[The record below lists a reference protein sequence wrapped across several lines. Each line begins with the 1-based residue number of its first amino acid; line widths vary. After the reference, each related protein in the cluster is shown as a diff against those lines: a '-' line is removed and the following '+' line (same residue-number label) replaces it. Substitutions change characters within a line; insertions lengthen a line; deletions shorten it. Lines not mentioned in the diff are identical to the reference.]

1 MNRNKLDLEMSTRL
15 LKNNSNSQAVLGV
28 DEGATTFNIFY
39 EVYDI
44 QQTEYF
50 YIKLVENSA
59 VAPFY
64 YNRSYTI
71 EELHELNDI
80 FKSTNLKKLKTMY
93 LKGLFEERKVSLS
106 YKDNNKEIVIME
118 LTVSL
123 FAESFKVEFE
133 LHKEMIPECEKD
145 DKLIELYNI
154 DKNYLKTAKEMMK
167 YLKANKINLEPN
179 LFDKFNQNFD
189 LSGDNDNKE
198 TITNNITNNINVNN
212 NNPTSP
218 PNNNNENLILI
229 EPELEDKELQES
241 FNKTKNGKKTKE
253 DDKTYEYGITFSNQ
267 TSISWPKDSIK
278 FKFDE
283 KNSELSCKEIKYP
296 EYDTPIKETIDFS
309 FIFSKDIKYGKYKC
323 YFDVFF
329 KEKKLKDTRLTLKI
343 HIKKKEEE

>member
-1 MNRNKLDLEMSTRL
+1 MGNKLDLEMSTRL

-93 LKGLFEERKVSLS
+93 LKGLFKERKVSLS

-145 DKLIELYNI
+145 DKLI
-154 DKNYLKTAKEMMK
+154 
-167 YLKANKINLEPN
+167 LKANKINLEPN

-218 PNNNNENLILI
+218 QNNNNENLILI

-309 FIFSKDIKYGKYKC
+309 FIFNKDIKYGKYKC

-329 KEKKLKDTRLTLKI
+329 KEKKLKDTRLTLKKKK
-343 HIKKKEEE
+343 KKKEEE